1 MPFTEIEKDILHT
14 LMYYDIFSYPL
25 TIEELF
31 MCSKIKKISSKQI
44 QVSANQLVEND
55 CIYFEQGF
63 YSLEKRSNWIQKR
76 LENNK
81 RATEILP
88 KARKISQFIGSF
100 PYIRA
105 VFLSGSISKN
115 VFEADGDIDFFM
127 LTQPQRLW
135 LTRTLLI
142 LYRKIFLFNSHK
154 YFCVNYFIDTENLE
168 IEDKNLFTA
177 TELSTLIPTFGK
189 EYYLPLME
197 KNEWYRDFFPNFPLR
212 SIENVPFHHKNALKT
227 CIEYIFDTRLGDW
240 LDDICMRLTLH
251 YRRKK
256 FANMTEKDFDT
267 ALKTRKYVS
276 KHHPNHFQ
284 KKVENALNERKKR
297 FFS

>member
-1 MPFTEIEKDILHT
+1 MPFTEIEKDILLT

-31 MCSKIKKISSKQI
+31 ICSKIKNISTEDI
-44 QVSANQLVEND
+44 QNTVNQLVEKKH
-55 CIYFEQGF
+55 IYVEEGF
-63 YSLEKRSNWIQKR
+63 YSLEKKSDWIQKR
-76 LENNK
+76 LDNNK
-81 RATEILP
+81 RATEMLP
-88 KARKISQFIGSF
+88 KARRISQFIGSF

-115 VFEADGDIDFFM
+115 VLDADGDIDYFI

-135 LTRTLLI
+135 FARTLLI
-142 LYRKIFLFNSHK
+142 LFRKIFLFNSHK

-189 EYYLPLME
+189 EYYLPLMG
-197 KNEWYRDFFPNFPLR
+197 KNEWYRDFFPHFPLR
-212 SIENVPFHHKNALKT
+212 KVENVPFHHKNWLKNGL
-227 CIEYIFDTRLGDW
+227 EYVFNTRVGDW
-240 LDDICMRLTLH
+240 IDETCMRITLY

-256 FANMTEKDFDT
+256 FGNMGEKDFEN

-284 KKVENALNERKKR
+284 KKVENALNDRRKR
-297 FFS
+297 YFL

>member
-31 MCSKIKKISSKQI
+31 MCSKIKKTSSNQI
-44 QVSANQLVEND
+44 QVCANQLVEND
-55 CIYFEQGF
+55 YIHIEQGF
-63 YSLEKRSNWIQKR
+63 YTLEKRSNWIQKR

-127 LTQPQRLW
+127 LTEPQRLW

-168 IEDKNLFTA
+168 IEDKNIFTA

-212 SIENVPFHHKNALKT
+212 SIENVPFHHKNTLKT